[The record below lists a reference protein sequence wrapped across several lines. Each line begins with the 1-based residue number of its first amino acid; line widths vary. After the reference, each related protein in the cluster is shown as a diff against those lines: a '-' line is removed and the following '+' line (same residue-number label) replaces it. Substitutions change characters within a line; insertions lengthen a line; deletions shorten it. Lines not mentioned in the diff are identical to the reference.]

1 MPKQFPELSIL
12 AVSKW
17 VQKPVFLAFQIIKI
31 LKSTIET
38 NLNQDNK
45 KIEMAEKKT
54 CETCGQGLEIQD
66 NLNKWSGHFEH
77 FDKLHN
83 KIMDFWDGM
92 NKVFKENEET
102 VEDKEDNSE
111 QDNGTENQRF
121 LPFFNFSKFPSMLE
135 KIPDDNLFKDA
146 QVVKFKDDEN
156 GLEIEL
162 NAKDYQPEEIK
173 VRVENGS
180 LIIEGNHEENS
191 KEDESNN
198 IYRKFYREYQ
208 LPEGCKSENVTS
220 NFSNKGVLKI
230 SAPKA
235 AIENKSE

>member
-1 MPKQFPELSIL
+1 MG
-12 AVSKW
+12 SKN
-17 VQKPVFLAFQIIKI
+17 
-31 LKSTIET
+31 LKSKIET

-54 CETCGQGLEIQD
+54 CETCGQGLEVQD
-66 NLNKWSGHFEH
+66 NLNKWSDHFEH
-77 FDKLHN
+77 FNKLHN
-83 KIMDFWDGM
+83 KIMDFWGGM

-102 VEDKEDNSE
+102 AEDKEENSE
-111 QDNGTENQRF
+111 QDNETENQRS
-121 LPFFNFSKFPSMLE
+121 LPFFNFPKFPSMLG
-135 KIPDDNLFKDA
+135 KIPEDNLFKDA
-146 QVVKFKDDEN
+146 QVVKFQDDEN

-208 LPEGCKSENVTS
+208 LPERCKSENVTS